1 MSSDKSDKKGQ
12 SPDLQGDRRFATT
25 LARGLSVL
33 RAFRASDD
41 GLGNQEIAERT
52 GLPKSTVSRL
62 TFTLQALGYLSH
74 EGRRDRYRLGPSLLA
89 LGNVATAS
97 MSFVDVGSPIM
108 QALANETG
116 TLVVLAV
123 RDERKLL
130 LVKTWRPRGVS
141 SIWLETGHRI
151 PVKGS
156 SSGHALLAALS
167 DSEFEEVAAYL
178 EGENGLTIDMAR
190 TLRNEAYADLV
201 SVGHVI
207 ARPEIRFAS
216 TVNAVAVPFR
226 SYELTEPV
234 IFTCG
239 ALPKDL
245 TDARMQEEVGP
256 KLRAAVREL
265 ERATGQSPAL
275 AQRG

>member
-1 MSSDKSDKKGQ
+1 MFTDRTPTPLDEVKK
-12 SPDLQGDRRFATT
+12 DRRFATT

-41 GLGNQEIAERT
+41 GLGNQEISERT

-62 TFTLQALGYLSH
+62 TFTLQTLGYLSH
-74 EGRRDRYRLGPSLLA
+74 EGRRDRYRLGPALLA
-89 LGNVATAS
+89 LGNVAAS
-97 MSFVDVGSPIM
+97 STSFVETGTPIM

-123 RDERKLL
+123 RDERKLM
-130 LVKTWRPRGVS
+130 LVNTWRPRGVS

-156 SSGHALLAALS
+156 SSGQALLAALAEA
-167 DSEFEEVAAYL
+167 EFQEVAAL
-178 EGENGLTIDMAR
+178 LDGENGMTPEIAEE
-190 TLRNEAYADLV
+190 LRNEAYAQLV
-201 SVGHVI
+201 SVGYVI
-207 ARPEIRFAS
+207 ARPETRFAS

-226 SYELTEPV
+226 SYELSEPV
-234 IFTCG
+234 VFACG

-245 TDARMQEEVGP
+245 SDERMKDEVGP
-256 KLRAAVREL
+256 KLCAAVREL
-265 ERATGQSPAL
+265 ERATGQSPVL
-275 AQRG
+275 SQRG